1 MTRTKEQDTN
11 KLVVKARFL
20 ASFTILL
27 GVITMRRAD
36 AIAACA
42 IKKKNWEEFCDTSK
56 DLDKIQ
62 QLALQR
68 LNNRQQS
75 IRDLQTALLKL
86 QIYVEKKAGGNLETE
101 LLAIAE
107 LYATKLNKLTE
118 IIANTETAVML
129 TVVRDTA
136 RLQGAID
143 EFMSF
148 AVGVASSSKGCLST
162 GNSNEGIINGRAAL
176 DSAKPSCKLTTGQVT
191 PGTTEP
197 TKITATGYK
206 IDNRGK
212 GQTNTITGTD
222 TGCDLNSAKASS
234 KLLDDGSHSAITTAP
249 FLAGGFLTIGA
260 SGIEQTDAASATA
273 LASKRPLTHA
283 AHAAVAATADPSPA
297 FTLPDLKSL
306 ATDEDFTP
314 IARRLFL
321 NKTANDAS
329 SDDSIANKLTAAYTD
344 QTTYD
349 KKLKTNINNEE
360 IPKGISG
367 DENNPKNLGT
377 INDIA
382 QLYRI
387 FFYYKETNAKAL
399 ESKITE
405 LQKTINKGASKTP
418 EQICNDIGD
427 SNESKCNTTKGCAY
441 DRTGEENKKC
451 TLSEEGIK
459 AAAKQE
465 ENKAGVKDGETDSKC
480 SDKKTEG
487 ECKDGFKWDGKEYKD
502 SGFSFQ

>member
-1 MTRTKEQDTN
+1 MTRTKERDTN
-11 KLVVKARFL
+11 RIVVKARFL
-20 ASFTILL
+20 STFTILL

-36 AIAACA
+36 AIAAGA
-42 IKKKNWEEFCDTSK
+42 IKKQNWEEFCDTSK

-86 QIYVEKKAGGNLETE
+86 QIYVEKKGGGNLETE

-118 IIANTETAVML
+118 TIANTETAVML
-129 TVVRDTA
+129 TAVRDTA

-162 GNSNEGIINGRAAL
+162 SNSNEGIINGRAAL
-176 DSAKPSCKLTTGQVT
+176 DYAKASCKLTTGQDPVT
-191 PGTTEP
+191 PGTEVQ
-197 TKITATGYK
+197 TKLTAAGYK
-206 IDNRGK
+206 IDNRAD

-222 TGCDLNSAKASS
+222 TGCDLNSAKSASH
-234 KLLDDGSHSAITTAP
+234 LLHDATHADITTPP

-260 SGIEQTDAASATA
+260 SGIEQTDTTSATG
-273 LASKRPLTHA
+273 LAAAQPLMHA
-283 AHAAVAATADPSPA
+283 AHAALAATANPPPA
-297 FTLPDLKSL
+297 FTLPEL
-306 ATDEDFTP
+306 AKLGDDADFTP

-321 NKTANDAS
+321 NKRANDAS
-329 SDDSIANKLTAAYTD
+329 SDASIAGKLTAAYTN

-349 KKLKTNINNEE
+349 KKLKTKIDNEE

-367 DENNPKNLGT
+367 EKNNPKNLGT
-377 INDIA
+377 VNDIA

-387 FFYYKETNAKAL
+387 FFL
-399 ESKITE
+399 
-405 LQKTINKGASKTP
+405 LQIN
-418 EQICNDIGD
+418 
-427 SNESKCNTTKGCAY
+427 
-441 DRTGEENKKC
+441 
-451 TLSEEGIK
+451 
-459 AAAKQE
+459 
-465 ENKAGVKDGETDSKC
+465 
-480 SDKKTEG
+480 
-487 ECKDGFKWDGKEYKD
+487 
-502 SGFSFQ
+502 

>member
-11 KLVVKARFL
+11 KLVVKAHFL
-20 ASFTILL
+20 ASLAILL
-27 GVITMRRAD
+27 GVIAVRRAN
-36 AIAACA
+36 AVAAGA
-42 IKKKNWEEFCDTSK
+42 IKKQNLEEFCDSSK

-68 LNNRQQS
+68 LNNRRQS
-75 IRDLQTALLKL
+75 IRDLQVALLKL
-86 QIYVEKKAGGNLETE
+86 QIYVEKKAGGNMATE
-101 LLAIAE
+101 LLAIAD
-107 LYATKLNKLTE
+107 LFATKLSKLTQTT
-118 IIANTETAVML
+118 ANTETAVML
-129 TVVRDTA
+129 TAVRDTA

-148 AVGVASSSKGCLST
+148 AAGVASSSKGCLNT
-162 GNSNEGIINGRAAL
+162 ANSGTTIIRSRSEL
-176 DSAKPSCKLTTGQVT
+176 DTAHPSCKLTTGQIT
-191 PGTTEP
+191 PGTAEP
-197 TKITATGYK
+197 TKLTATGYK
-206 IDNRGK
+206 IDNRGN
-212 GQTNTITGTD
+212 GQTNTITADD
-222 TGCDLNSAKASS
+222 TGCDLNSAESNS
-234 KLLDDGSHSAITTAP
+234 KLLDDGNQDDLTTPP

-260 SGIEQTDAASATA
+260 SGIEQPDAGTA
-273 LASKRPLTHA
+273 GGLADNRPLMHA
-283 AHAAVAATADPSPA
+283 AHAALAATANPPPA

-329 SDDSIANKLTAAYTD
+329 SDDRIANKLTATYTD

-367 DENNPKNLGT
+367 DENRPKNLGT

-399 ESKITE
+399 EGKISE
-405 LQKTINKGASKTP
+405 LEKKLTKEPRKLQNNFATI
-418 EQICNDIGD
+418 
-427 SNESKCNTTKGCAY
+427 
-441 DRTGEENKKC
+441 
-451 TLSEEGIK
+451 
-459 AAAKQE
+459 
-465 ENKAGVKDGETDSKC
+465 
-480 SDKKTEG
+480 
-487 ECKDGFKWDGKEYKD
+487 
-502 SGFSFQ
+502 